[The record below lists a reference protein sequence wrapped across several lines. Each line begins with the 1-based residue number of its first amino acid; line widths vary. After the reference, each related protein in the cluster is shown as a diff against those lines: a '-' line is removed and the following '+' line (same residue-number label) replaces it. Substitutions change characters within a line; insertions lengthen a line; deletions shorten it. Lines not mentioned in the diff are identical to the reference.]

1 MKWVIY
7 ILLDIATSIIKAN
20 FLDVIWHEKRVWK
33 CLRLAK
39 SRDTSLGF
47 VWNTHDDVIKWKHFP
62 RCWPYVRGI
71 HRSLVNSPHKGQWRR
86 TLMFSLICAWIN
98 GWVNTRD
105 AGNLRRCGA
114 HYDITIMWNAETEM
128 SSFLWNCQHWL
139 HSKYLNNIWCAKW
152 QRLFQN
158 DFLRLLPCK
167 YPKHLLISCRKQA
180 LYLTSKLMLPKMSIL
195 APPRLNSYP
204 PENPQAGH
212 IEAS

>member
-71 HRSLVNSPHKGQWRR
+71 HRSLV
-86 TLMFSLICAWIN
+86 
-98 GWVNTRD
+98 TRD
-105 AGNLRRCGA
+105 AGNLRRYGA

-128 SSFLWNCQHWL
+128 SSFLWNCQHLL

-180 LYLTSKLMLPKMSIL
+180 LYLTLKLMLPKMSIL

-212 IEAS
+212 IEASQKISNLKFNFLKYI